1 MALASIGGVPHLSS
15 KISLVFASSEIRYE
29 GSLYSIDTK
38 NSTITLAKVKSFG
51 TEDRPTD
58 CPAAPRDEVHEYTI
72 FRGTDIKD
80 ICICQ
85 PAIAPTGDKK
95 ETLKFGGEY
104 DFDKANDE
112 FKEVLEKLEKSSL
125 ESNVKNE
132 LKEALEKLQKSS
144 RESKTNDE
152 TNRYEKSRFSIQ
164 IIQYFSRNS

>member
-29 GSLYSIDTK
+29 GILYSIDTK

-80 ICICQ
+80 IRICQ
-85 PAIAPTGDKK
+85 PAMAPTGDKK

-104 DFDKANDE
+104 DFDKANEE
-112 FKEVLEKLEKSSL
+112 FKEVLEKLQVSGDLIPNVDFWFWRKDL
-125 ESNVKNE
+125 FKNAACMPSNEIQNE
-132 LKEALEKLQKSS
+132 TL
-144 RESKTNDE
+144 
-152 TNRYEKSRFSIQ
+152 
-164 IIQYFSRNS
+164 